1 MRVSSLQRETYEL
14 RSKLEEDAEDTQ
26 EMLRKYR
33 SLVAQQTEDKRLLVE
48 AQTNLEEMKHEK
60 NTLEEKVNVM
70 INSTSFCSK
79 SVLVVGLLL

>member
-70 INSTSFCSK
+70 INSTSFYSK

>member
-1 MRVSSLQRETYEL
+1 VSSLQRETYEL

-33 SLVAQQTEDKRLLVE
+33 SLVSQQTEDRRLLVE

-60 NTLEEKVNVM
+60 NALEEKVV
-70 INSTSFCSK
+70 FCCQDYVFRFDK
-79 SVLVVGLLL
+79 SMYQ